1 MSNDLFNLSNK
12 RVLITGASK
21 GMGKAMATAL
31 MDYGAHVVIS
41 SRKQDQ
47 LEACAEELKV
57 STGNDKVYPYAFNMS
72 NENEMSSL
80 TDFAFDRLG
89 YIDVIVGNAGVNPY
103 YGSIEEISSD
113 AYQKIMN
120 TNVYANLKLVN
131 LISPSMRKR
140 GNGSIIF
147 TSSIGAIK
155 PSTGLGTYNM
165 SKLSLL
171 GLTRNLAAEL
181 GPFGIRV
188 NSICP
193 GLIKTDFAKAIWDS
207 PEGEKRAKSDIPLGR
222 LGEIDD
228 FKGIAVYLA
237 SDASSY
243 MTGQALTICG
253 GSNMWT

>member
-1 MSNDLFNLSNK
+1 
-12 RVLITGASK
+12 
-21 GMGKAMATAL
+21 
-31 MDYGAHVVIS
+31 
-41 SRKQDQ
+41 
-47 LEACAEELKV
+47 
-57 STGNDKVYPYAFNMS
+57 
-72 NENEMSSL
+72 MSSL

-103 YGSIEEISSD
+103 YGSIEEISSE

-131 LISPSMRKR
+131 LVSPSMRKR

-147 TSSIGAIK
+147 TSSIGAFK
-155 PSTGLGTYNM
+155 PSTGLGAYNM

-193 GLIKTDFAKAIWDS
+193 GLIKTDFDLNYLMLS
-207 PEGEKRAKSDIPLGR
+207 SFFNKSGKLLTSI
-222 LGEIDD
+222 
-228 FKGIAVYLA
+228 VYLSFFISA
-237 SDASSY
+237 
-243 MTGQALTICG
+243 TL
-253 GSNMWT
+253 

>member
-1 MSNDLFNLSNK
+1 MSSDLFNLSEK

-21 GMGKAMATAL
+21 GMGKAMANAL
-31 MDYGAHVVIS
+31 MSYGAHVVIS
-41 SRKQDQ
+41 SRKRDQ
-47 LEACAEELKV
+47 LEACAEELKQ
-57 STGNDKVYPYAFNMS
+57 STSNNKVYPFAFNMS
-72 NENEMSSL
+72 NEDDLNNL

-89 YIDVIVGNAGVNPY
+89 FIDVIVGNAGVNPY
-103 YGSIEEISSD
+103 YGPIGKISTD

-131 LISPSMRKR
+131 LISPSMKKR

-147 TSSIGAIK
+147 TSSIGAFK
-155 PSTGLGTYNM
+155 PSIGLGAYNM

-222 LGEIDD
+222 LGETDD

>member
-1 MSNDLFNLSNK
+1 MSIDLFNLSEK
-12 RVLITGASK
+12 KVLVTGASK
-21 GMGKAMATAL
+21 GMGKAMANAL
-31 MDYGAHVVIS
+31 MGYGAHVVIS

-47 LEACAEELKV
+47 LEACAKELKEV
-57 STGNDKVYPYAFNMS
+57 TGNSKVYPFAFNMS
-72 NENEMSSL
+72 NENDLNSL

-89 YIDVIVGNAGVNPY
+89 HIDVIVGNAGVNPY
-103 YGSIEEISSD
+103 YGSIEKIPAD

-131 LISPSMRKR
+131 LVSPSMRKR

-147 TSSIGAIK
+147 TSSIGAFK
-155 PSTGLGTYNM
+155 PSTGLGAYNM

>member
-1 MSNDLFNLSNK
+1 MCNDLFNLSNK

-31 MDYGAHVVIS
+31 MGYGAHVVIS

-103 YGSIEEISSD
+103 YGSIEEISSE

-131 LISPSMRKR
+131 LVSPSMRKR

-147 TSSIGAIK
+147 TSSIGAFK
-155 PSTGLGTYNM
+155 PSTGLGAYNM

-181 GPFGIRV
+181 
-188 NSICP
+188 
-193 GLIKTDFAKAIWDS
+193 AH
-207 PEGEKRAKSDIPLGR
+207 LGS
-222 LGEIDD
+222 E
-228 FKGIAVYLA
+228 
-237 SDASSY
+237 
-243 MTGQALTICG
+243 
-253 GSNMWT
+253 

>member
-1 MSNDLFNLSNK
+1 
-12 RVLITGASK
+12 
-21 GMGKAMATAL
+21 MG
-31 MDYGAHVVIS
+31 I
-41 SRKQDQ
+41 R
-47 LEACAEELKV
+47 
-57 STGNDKVYPYAFNMS
+57 
-72 NENEMSSL
+72 
-80 TDFAFDRLG
+80 DR
-89 YIDVIVGNAGVNPY
+89 
-103 YGSIEEISSD
+103 
-113 AYQKIMN
+113 
-120 TNVYANLKLVN
+120 
-131 LISPSMRKR
+131 
-140 GNGSIIF
+140 
-147 TSSIGAIK
+147 
-155 PSTGLGTYNM
+155 YNM

-222 LGEIDD
+222 LGETDD

>member
-1 MSNDLFNLSNK
+1 MSIDLFNLSEK

-21 GMGKAMATAL
+21 GMGKAMANAL
-31 MDYGAHVVIS
+31 MGYGAHVVIS
-41 SRKQDQ
+41 SRKQEQ
-47 LEACAEELKV
+47 LEACSQELKE

-103 YGSIEEISSD
+103 YGSIEEISSE

-131 LISPSMRKR
+131 LVSPSMRKR

-147 TSSIGAIK
+147 TSSIGAFK
-155 PSTGLGTYNM
+155 PSTGFGAYNM

-222 LGEIDD
+222 LGETDD

>member
-1 MSNDLFNLSNK
+1 MRNELFNLSDK

-31 MDYGAHVVIS
+31 LGYGAHVVIS

-103 YGSIEEISSD
+103 YGSIEEISSE

-120 TNVYANLKLVN
+120 TNVYANLKLIN
-131 LISPSMRKR
+131 LVSPSMRKR

-147 TSSIGAIK
+147 TSSIGAFK
-155 PSTGLGTYNM
+155 PSTGLGAYNM

-188 NSICP
+188 NVINPVAGETPLLKSFL
-193 GLIKTDFAKAIWDS
+193 GEDT
-207 PEGEKRAKSDIPLGR
+207 PEMRGKFLSTIPLGR
-222 LGEIDD
+222 FSMPED
-228 FKGIAVYLA
+228 IASAALFLCSDSA
-237 SDASSY
+237 S
-243 MTGQALTICG
+243 MITGANLEVDGGRTI
-253 GSNMWT
+253 

>member
-31 MDYGAHVVIS
+31 MGYGAHVVIS
-41 SRKQDQ
+41 SRKQEQ

-103 YGSIEEISSD
+103 YGSIEEISSE

-131 LISPSMRKR
+131 LVSPSMRKR
-140 GNGSIIF
+140 EMALLFLRQVSER
-147 TSSIGAIK
+147 
-155 PSTGLGTYNM
+155 
-165 SKLSLL
+165 LSRQL
-171 GLTRNLAAEL
+171 
-181 GPFGIRV
+181 V
-188 NSICP
+188 
-193 GLIKTDFAKAIWDS
+193 
-207 PEGEKRAKSDIPLGR
+207 
-222 LGEIDD
+222 
-228 FKGIAVYLA
+228 
-237 SDASSY
+237 
-243 MTGQALTICG
+243 
-253 GSNMWT
+253 

>member
-31 MDYGAHVVIS
+31 LGYGAHVVIS

-103 YGSIEEISSD
+103 YGSIEEISSE

-147 TSSIGAIK
+147 TSSIGAFQ
-155 PSTGLGTYNM
+155 PSTGLGAYNM

-222 LGEIDD
+222 LGETDD

>member
-31 MDYGAHVVIS
+31 MGYGAHVVIS

-103 YGSIEEISSD
+103 YGSIEEISSE

-131 LISPSMRKR
+131 LVSPSMRKR
-140 GNGSIIF
+140 GAF
-147 TSSIGAIK
+147 K
-155 PSTGLGTYNM
+155 PSTGLGAYNM

-222 LGEIDD
+222 LGETDD